1 MNFKAEKAL
10 GFILQLYMNKD
21 VTDGAEAWFVRNT
34 GRVTRK
40 THRSPLTSHHS
51 PLSLDPQH
59 NNQIILIKNELYI

>member
-1 MNFKAEKAL
+1 MDFKAEKAL

-40 THRSPLTSHHS
+40 THRSPLITHRLALIHS
-51 PLSLDPQH
+51 
-59 NNQIILIKNELYI
+59 IIIKS